1 MKILLKVTPTLERV
15 LAHGSERGDRLH
27 IGPANLAHSSNIQTQ
42 IVQPLRATYS
52 IAKNRDGMQTRV
64 SFSVNVTFPDTQEAE
79 TYALNYPNTL
89 EREGEVW
96 FVSRLNEVETVKKLL
111 VAVIESV
118 TTSQFGVN
126 ITINYS
132 IVGGQFS

>member
-1 MKILLKVTPTLERV
+1 VKILLKVTPTLERV
-15 LAHGSERGDRLH
+15 LAAGPERGDRLH
-27 IGPANLAHSSNIQTQ
+27 IGPANLSHSSNVQTQ
-42 IVQPLRATYS
+42 VVQPLRAAFSKAT
-52 IAKNRDGMQTRV
+52 NRDGMQTRV

-96 FVSRLNEVETVKKLL
+96 FVSRLNDVETVKKLL
-111 VAVIESV
+111 VAVIDSV

-132 IVGGQFS
+132 IVGGQFL